1 MKQHFSQVSLFNTK
15 MSAALQ
21 PVPSIS
27 GNGDRW
33 NQHEGGFTSRGGA
46 RNRSSKEQCQSG
58 KLPKVPSDSSNAM
71 AQQQK
76 RMIRVGS
83 EGKLG
88 GDSDPELLMAMP
100 LAMRLDEEMQSL
112 VLQVGVGRWLM
123 MRFCMH
129 DDMHAMVLV

>member
-33 NQHEGGFTSRGGA
+33 NQHEGVFTSRGGA
-46 RNRSSKEQCQSG
+46 RNRSSKDQCQSG
-58 KLPKVPSDSSNAM
+58 KLPMVPSDSSNAM
-71 AQQQK
+71 AQQLQ

-83 EGKLG
+83 EGRL
-88 GDSDPELLMAMP
+88 GDSDSELLTTMP
-100 LAMRLDEEMQSL
+100 LAMRLDEEMKSL
-112 VLQVGVGRWLM
+112 VLQVGGGRWLM
-123 MRFCMH
+123 MRICMH
-129 DDMHAMVLV
+129 DA